1 MKNYN
6 KMSMRMKLKLR
17 SKSKSKVYPSQAK
30 TFRKSPQEG
39 GLSRI
44 VEKPQIVN
52 FVCEHQTIDEEI
64 ESNLPF
70 FRLEDQKFLDELLLK
85 QYPEYTMDLNV
96 FELVDMSFEDSKS
109 GKFQLGTEF
118 ESLPSQTCDEQTPSE
133 MNSAETLV
141 PVDFVDMW
149 EKECSEDI
157 KEVQDIVVEVEETVV
172 EVEEIVVEN
181 QDIVGETQEI
191 GVKDQ
196 RTSDQIGISCAIN
209 RANQLAQL
217 KPKVAKWEAKK
228 TTNYSDPTNRTKVA
242 SDKEN
247 KELKLAWI
255 VPNRRNC
262 KKPLTNQSSDRNI
275 QANSH
280 KREDNDSF
288 NFEFLLSNKY

>member
-1 MKNYN
+1 
-6 KMSMRMKLKLR
+6 MKLKLR

-30 TFRKSPQEG
+30 TFRKGHKVGEV
-39 GLSRI
+39 SRI
-44 VEKPQIVN
+44 LVFPEIVDS
-52 FVCEHQTIDEEI
+52 VCEHQTIDEDI
-64 ESNLPF
+64 ESNLPL
-70 FRLEDQKFLDELLLK
+70 FRLEDRKFFGELLLK
-85 QYPEYTMDLNV
+85 EYPEYTVDLKG

-109 GKFQLGTEF
+109 DKFQLGTESF
-118 ESLPSQTCDEQTPSE
+118 ESLLVQTSDEQTPSE

-141 PVDFVDMW
+141 PVDFVDTW

-181 QDIVGETQEI
+181 QDIDGETQEI
-191 GVKDQ
+191 EVKDQ
-196 RTSDQIGISCAIN
+196 RTSDQIGISWAIN

-288 NFEFLLSNKY
+288 NFEFLLSDKY